1 MAFIIILV
9 AAVVILAL
17 ALVYAVS
24 AASTRQRAL
33 PPPPGV
39 DASSFRNHQQMARA
53 LDRLVTDDFTSGVIP
68 EGQKREIRALLA
80 DFYGDPQ
87 IERGT

>member
-1 MAFIIILV
+1 MTL
-9 AAVVILAL
+9 AV
-17 ALVYAVS
+17 ALVYAASV
-24 AASTRQRAL
+24 AASRDRAL
-33 PPPPGV
+33 PSGV
-39 DASSFRNHQQMARA
+39 DTASFRNHQQMARA

-68 EGQKREIRALLA
+68 DAQKREIRALLA